1 MKASELRGLSNDD
14 LTEKLGKLRRE
25 IFDTRFNS
33 STETVTNGAQLNTK
47 RKDIARILSILN
59 ARERGAESLPGK
71 A

>member
-14 LTEKLGKLRRE
+14 LTEKLGKLRRD

-33 STETVTNGAQLNTK
+33 STETVTNGAQLKTK
-47 RKDIARILSILN
+47 RKDIARILSILSS
-59 ARERGAESLPGK
+59 RERGTESPPEQ